1 MSQIFIKNMLC
12 ALVMIISVTMY
23 GTIMLN
29 VKKTQITFR
38 KILLLVITI
47 LIYSIVITTTSG
59 VLKTLMLC
67 VLYVIF
73 FKYMFDTSYFISIIL
88 SLTNIVIMIAP
99 DTLVVL
105 FIIGVLKIPPET
117 FYNVYSCTIYPT
129 LAVNILFIAITFIFK
144 RWLRK
149 IVSIK
154 VSNKLEIIS
163 CYTLTLVSIIII
175 FYNAYNNIEVI
186 SRNLFISSAIM
197 VVFTLILY
205 KLVRQKVENISL
217 IDKYDK
223 LLEFIK
229 KYEREIDIEKML
241 RHETKNQLITIRDKI
256 LNNDTYK
263 IEGYINSIIVEHVA
277 FNEEKYSKFQFLPAN
292 GIKGLFYYKSMEA
305 EAKGLKL
312 SINVSKAVE
321 KSNLS
326 KLSIDEFKQLGR
338 LIGIYLDNAI
348 DASKK
353 TKNKQMGIEIYMR
366 GKDVEFIISN
376 SFEGELDLESIGN
389 KKYTTK
395 GKDHGYGLMLAKKI
409 LNSYSCF
416 EATRT
421 VRGGIYSQ
429 SLMVKMKKINNKKE
443 HLKLTD

>member
-1 MSQIFIKNMLC
+1 MSQIFINVVGSSIVLVTAAMIYALMLLDEKKIKFNIKN
-12 ALVMIISVTMY
+12 
-23 GTIMLN
+23 
-29 VKKTQITFR
+29 
-38 KILLLVITI
+38 ILIFIITI
-47 LIYSIVITTTSG
+47 CIYSLIGYYLDGT
-59 VLKTLMLC
+59 LKTLMLC

-99 DTLVVL
+99 DTIVVL

>member
-1 MSQIFIKNMLC
+1 MSQIFI
-12 ALVMIISVTMY
+12 
-23 GTIMLN
+23 N
-29 VKKTQITFR
+29 V
-38 KILLLVITI
+38 VG
-47 LIYSIVITTTSG
+47 S
-59 VLKTLMLC
+59 
-67 VLYVIF
+67 
-73 FKYMFDTSYFISIIL
+73 SIIMIVTALIFGKMLLEEKLMFSKKKIIIVL
-88 SLTNIVIMIAP
+88 SLTILYCFIARYLNGSFKTLSMCIIYALLFMYSFDLKCSKGIILTFMYTILTIIP

-105 FIIGVLKIPPET
+105 FIIGILKVPPET
-117 FYNVYSCTIYPT
+117 FYDVYSCTIYPT
-129 LAVNILFIAITFIFK
+129 LAVNILLILLVYIF
-144 RWLRK
+144 RYWLRK
-149 IVSIK
+149 LANVKI
-154 VSNKLEIIS
+154 SNNVEILMYS
-163 CYTLTLVSIIII
+163 VLTLVSVVII

-186 SRNLFISSAIM
+186 SKNLFVSSAIM
-197 VVFTLILY
+197 FVFVIILY
-205 KLVRQKVENISL
+205 KLIRQKVENVNL

-256 LNNDTYK
+256 INNDTYK
-263 IEGYINSIIVEHVA
+263 IERYINSIIVEHVA

-312 SINVSKAVE
+312 SINVSKEVE

-326 KLSIDEFKQLGR
+326 KLSVDEFKQLGR

-376 SFEGELDLESIGN
+376 SFEGELDLESIGT

-395 GKDHGYGLMLAKKI
+395 GKNHGYGLMLAKRI

-416 EATRT
+416 ESTRM

-429 SLMVKMKKINNKKE
+429 SLIVKMKKINNKKE

>member
-1 MSQIFIKNMLC
+1 
-12 ALVMIISVTMY
+12 
-23 GTIMLN
+23 
-29 VKKTQITFR
+29 
-38 KILLLVITI
+38 
-47 LIYSIVITTTSG
+47 
-59 VLKTLMLC
+59 
-67 VLYVIF
+67 
-73 FKYMFDTSYFISIIL
+73 
-88 SLTNIVIMIAP
+88 
-99 DTLVVL
+99 
-105 FIIGVLKIPPET
+105 
-117 FYNVYSCTIYPT
+117 
-129 LAVNILFIAITFIFK
+129 
-144 RWLRK
+144 
-149 IVSIK
+149 
-154 VSNKLEIIS
+154 
-163 CYTLTLVSIIII
+163 
-175 FYNAYNNIEVI
+175 
-186 SRNLFISSAIM
+186 M

-205 KLVRQKVENISL
+205 KLVRQKVENLSL

-376 SFEGELDLESIGN
+376 SFEGELDLESIGT

-395 GKDHGYGLMLAKKI
+395 GKGHGYGLMLAKKI

-429 SLMVKMKKINNKKE
+429 SLMVKMKNYMC
-443 HLKLTD
+443 LALRAQWQDGA

>member
-1 MSQIFIKNMLC
+1 MSQIFINVVGSSIVLVTAAMIYALMLLDEKKIKFNIKN
-12 ALVMIISVTMY
+12 
-23 GTIMLN
+23 
-29 VKKTQITFR
+29 
-38 KILLLVITI
+38 ILIFIITI
-47 LIYSIVITTTSG
+47 CIYSLIGYYLDGT
-59 VLKTLMLC
+59 LKTLMLC

-88 SLTNIVIMIAP
+88 SLTNIVIMIVP
-99 DTLVVL
+99 DTIVVL

-149 IVSIK
+149 AAKIKLSNNVEILIYSILALISIV
-154 VSNKLEIIS
+154 
-163 CYTLTLVSIIII
+163 II

-186 SRNLFISSAIM
+186 SRNLFVSSAIM

-205 KLVRQKVENISL
+205 KLIRQKVENVNL

-443 HLKLTD
+443 YLKLTD

>member
-1 MSQIFIKNMLC
+1 MSQIFI
-12 ALVMIISVTMY
+12 
-23 GTIMLN
+23 N
-29 VKKTQITFR
+29 V
-38 KILLLVITI
+38 VG
-47 LIYSIVITTTSG
+47 S
-59 VLKTLMLC
+59 
-67 VLYVIF
+67 
-73 FKYMFDTSYFISIIL
+73 SIIMIVTALIFGKMLLEEKLTFSKKKIIIVL
-88 SLTNIVIMIAP
+88 SLTILYCFIARYLNDSSKTISMCIIYALLFIYSYDLNCSKGIILTFMYTILTIIP

-105 FIIGVLKIPPET
+105 FIIGVLKVPPEK
-117 FYNVYSCTIYPT
+117 FYDVYSCTIYPT
-129 LAVNILFIAITFIFK
+129 LAVNILLILLVYIF
-144 RWLRK
+144 RYWLRK
-149 IVSIK
+149 LANVKI
-154 VSNKLEIIS
+154 SNNVEILMYS
-163 CYTLTLVSIIII
+163 VLTLISVVII

-186 SRNLFISSAIM
+186 SRNLFVSSAIM

-205 KLVRQKVENISL
+205 KLIRQKVENVNL

-416 EATRT
+416 EAART

>member
-1 MSQIFIKNMLC
+1 MSQIFINVVGSSIVLVTAAMIYALMLLDEKKIKFNIKN
-12 ALVMIISVTMY
+12 
-23 GTIMLN
+23 
-29 VKKTQITFR
+29 
-38 KILLLVITI
+38 ILIFIITI
-47 LIYSIVITTTSG
+47 CIYSLIGYYLDGT
-59 VLKTLMLC
+59 LKTLMLC

-88 SLTNIVIMIAP
+88 SLTNIVIMIVP
-99 DTLVVL
+99 DTIVVL

-443 HLKLTD
+443 YLKLTD

>member
-23 GTIMLN
+23 GAIMLN

-88 SLTNIVIMIAP
+88 SLTNIVIMIVP
-99 DTLVVL
+99 DTIVVL

-416 EATRT
+416 EAART

-443 HLKLTD
+443 YLKLTD

>member
-23 GTIMLN
+23 GAIMLN

-376 SFEGELDLESIGN
+376 SFEGELDLESIGT

>member
-1 MSQIFIKNMLC
+1 MSQIFINVVGSSIVLVTAAMIYALMLLDEKKIKFNIKN
-12 ALVMIISVTMY
+12 
-23 GTIMLN
+23 
-29 VKKTQITFR
+29 
-38 KILLLVITI
+38 ILIFIITI
-47 LIYSIVITTTSG
+47 CIYSLIGYYLDGT
-59 VLKTLMLC
+59 LKTLMLC

-88 SLTNIVIMIAP
+88 SLTNIVIMIVP
-99 DTLVVL
+99 DTIVVL

-292 GIKGLFYYKSMEA
+292 GINGLFYYKSMEA

-416 EATRT
+416 EAART

-443 HLKLTD
+443 YLKLTD

>member
-12 ALVMIISVTMY
+12 DLVMIISVTMY
-23 GTIMLN
+23 GAIMLN

-99 DTLVVL
+99 DTIVVL

>member
-1 MSQIFIKNMLC
+1 MSQIFINVVGSSIVLVTAAMIYALMLLDEKKIKFNIKN
-12 ALVMIISVTMY
+12 
-23 GTIMLN
+23 
-29 VKKTQITFR
+29 
-38 KILLLVITI
+38 ILIFIITI
-47 LIYSIVITTTSG
+47 CIYSLIGYYLDGT
-59 VLKTLMLC
+59 LKTLMLC

-197 VVFTLILY
+197 IVFTLILY

-376 SFEGELDLESIGN
+376 SFEGELDLESIGT

>member
-23 GTIMLN
+23 GAIMLN

-99 DTLVVL
+99 DTIVVL

-376 SFEGELDLESIGN
+376 SFEGEIDLESIGN

>member
-1 MSQIFIKNMLC
+1 MSQIFINVVGSSIVLVTAAMIYALMLLDEKKIKFNIKN
-12 ALVMIISVTMY
+12 
-23 GTIMLN
+23 
-29 VKKTQITFR
+29 
-38 KILLLVITI
+38 ILIFIITI
-47 LIYSIVITTTSG
+47 CIYSLIGYYLDGT
-59 VLKTLMLC
+59 LKTLMLC

-88 SLTNIVIMIAP
+88 SLTNIVIMIVP
-99 DTLVVL
+99 DTIVVL

-416 EATRT
+416 EAART

-443 HLKLTD
+443 YLKLTD